1 MRLPFGTP
9 KLDAVADAGV
19 RVGQPPRKRMLTERQ
34 RAERKL
40 AWMLCAPAVAVM
52 ALVAIYPIV
61 YAIYLSFQRYDLR
74 FPDDKTWVG
83 VSNYTTVLTSTSLW
97 WQAFFVT
104 VLITVVSVVIE
115 LILGMAAAIIM
126 HRAIFGRGVV
136 RTAVLLPYGIV
147 TVVAAFSWQYAW
159 TPGTGYL
166 AGLLGGNSAPLTHQ
180 WQAIPIIIL
189 AEVWKTTPFMALLLL
204 AGLSLVPE
212 ELLRAAKVDGAT
224 AWQRFWRVMVPVMKP
239 AILVALLFRTLDAFR
254 IFDNIYIL
262 TQGSQNTRSVSIL
275 DYDQLFTALNLGV
288 GSAMSVLIF
297 LFTALIA
304 FGYIKGFGA
313 AAPGQDVRGVR

>member
-1 MRLPFGTP
+1 MRLG
-9 KLDAVADAGV
+9 AVADAGTA
-19 RVGQPPRKRMLTERQ
+19 VGTGRPRRRPITERA
-34 RAERKL
+34 RAERRL
-40 AWMLCAPAVAVM
+40 AWLLCAPAVAVM

-74 FPDDKTWVG
+74 FPDSKSWIG
-83 VSNYTTVLTSTSLW
+83 VDNYTTILSSTDLW
-97 WQAFFVT
+97 WQAFGVT
-104 VLITVVSVVIE
+104 VLITVVSVAIE
-115 LILGMAAAIIM
+115 LVLGMAVAIVM
-126 HRAIFGRGVV
+126 HRAIFGRGII
-136 RTAVLLPYGIV
+136 RTAVLVPYGIV
-147 TVVAAFSWQYAW
+147 TVAAAFSWQYAW

-166 AGLLGGNSAPLTHQ
+166 AGLLSSTAAPLTHQ
-180 WQAIPIIIL
+180 WQAIAIIIL

-254 IFDNIYIL
+254 IFDNIYVL

-297 LFTALIA
+297 LATALIA
-304 FGYIKGFGA
+304 FAYIKGFGA
-313 AAPGQDVRGVR
+313 AAPGQELER

>member
-1 MRLPFGTP
+1 MRLGNGM
-9 KLDAVADAGV
+9 KLGAVADADAA
-19 RVGQPPRKRMLTERQ
+19 VGAGRPRRAVTERA

-40 AWMLCAPAVAVM
+40 AWMLCAPAVVVM

-74 FPDDKTWVG
+74 FPADKAWVG
-83 VSNYTTVLTSTSLW
+83 VDNYTTILSSTDLW
-97 WQAFFVT
+97 WQAFGIT
-104 VLITVVSVVIE
+104 VLITVVSVAIE
-115 LILGMAAAIIM
+115 LVLGMAVALVM

-166 AGLLGGNSAPLTHQ
+166 AGLLSSTSAPLTHQ

-204 AGLSLVPE
+204 AGLSLVPD

-239 AILVALLFRTLDAFR
+239 AILVALR

-297 LFTALIA
+297 LTTAVIA
-304 FGYIKGFGA
+304 FAYIKGFGA
-313 AAPGQDVRGVR
+313 AAPGQDARPR

>member
-1 MRLPFGTP
+1 MRLGIGTGR
-9 KLDAVADAGV
+9 LGAVAEAGAPAGRV
-19 RVGQPPRKRMLTERQ
+19 RRRTPVTERA
-34 RAERKL
+34 RAERRL

-74 FPDDKTWVG
+74 FPDDKSWVG
-83 VSNYTTVLTSTSLW
+83 IDNYTTILSSTDLW
-97 WQAFFVT
+97 WQAFGIT
-104 VLITVVSVVIE
+104 VLITVVSVAIE
-115 LILGMAAAIIM
+115 LVLGMAVAIVM
-126 HRAIFGRGVV
+126 HRAIFGRGVI
-136 RTAVLLPYGIV
+136 RTAVLVPYGIV
-147 TVVAAFSWQYAW
+147 TVAAAFSWQYAW

-166 AGLLGGNSAPLTHQ
+166 AGLLSSTSAPLTHQ
-180 WQAIPIIIL
+180 WQAVAIIIL

-224 AWQRFWRVMVPVMKP
+224 AWQRFWSVMVPVMKP

-275 DYDQLFTALNLGV
+275 NYDQLFTALNLGV

-297 LFTALIA
+297 IATGFIA
-304 FGYIKGFGA
+304 FAYIKGFGA
-313 AAPGQDVRGVR
+313 AAPGQELKQ

>member
-1 MRLPFGTP
+1 MG
-9 KLDAVADAGV
+9 AVAEAGAGV
-19 RVGQPPRKRMLTERQ
+19 SVGRPRRRMLTERQ

-40 AWMLCAPAVAVM
+40 AWMLCAPAVAIM
-52 ALVAIYPIV
+52 ALVAVYPIL
-61 YAIYLSFQRYDLR
+61 YAIYLSFLRYDLR
-74 FPDDKTWVG
+74 FPDDRHWIG
-83 VSNYTTVLTSTSLW
+83 FANYTSILSSTGLW
-97 WQAFFVT
+97 WQAFGVT
-104 VLITVVSVVIE
+104 VVITVVSVTIE
-115 LILGMAAAIIM
+115 LVLGFAVAFVM
-126 HRAIFGRGVV
+126 HRTLFTRGLV
-136 RTAVLLPYGIV
+136 RTAVLIPYGIV

-166 AGLLGGNSAPLTHQ
+166 VSWFGNSTSAPLTHQ
-180 WQAIPIIIL
+180 WSAIAIIIL

-204 AGLSLVPE
+204 AGLSLVPD

-224 AWQRFWRVMVPVMKP
+224 AWQRFIRVIVPVMKP

-275 DYDQLFTALNLGV
+275 NYDQLFTALNLGV

-297 LFTALIA
+297 IAVALIA
-304 FGYIKGFGA
+304 FTFIKGFGA
-313 AAPGQDVRGVR
+313 AAPGQDLR

>member
-1 MRLPFGTP
+1 ME
-9 KLDAVADAGV
+9 AAQVAAPAKKKVTD
-19 RVGQPPRKRMLTERQ
+19 RH

-40 AWMLCAPAVAVM
+40 AWLLCAPAV
-52 ALVAIYPIV
+52 VAMIIVTGYPIV

-74 FPDDKTWVG
+74 FPADKTWVG
-83 VSNYTTVLTSTSLW
+83 IENYTTILSSTDLW
-97 WQAFFVT
+97 WQAFGIT
-104 VLITVVSVVIE
+104 VLITVVSVTIE
-115 LILGMAAAIIM
+115 LVLGMAVAIVM

-166 AGLLGGNSAPLTHQ
+166 AGLLSPTAAPLTHQ
-180 WQAIPIIIL
+180 WQAIAIIIL

-204 AGLSLVPE
+204 AGLSLVPD
-212 ELLRAAKVDGAT
+212 ELLRAAKIDGAT
-224 AWQRFWRVMVPVMKP
+224 AWQRFWRVMVPMMKP

-275 DYDQLFTALNLGV
+275 NYDQLFTALNLGV

-297 LFTALIA
+297 LTTALIA
-304 FGYIKGFGA
+304 FGFIKGFGA
-313 AAPGQDVRGVR
+313 AAPGQDARPR

>member
-1 MRLPFGTP
+1 MRLG
-9 KLDAVADAGV
+9 AVADAGTA
-19 RVGQPPRKRMLTERQ
+19 VGTGRPGRRPITERA
-34 RAERKL
+34 RAERRL
-40 AWMLCAPAVAVM
+40 AWLLCAPAVAVM

-74 FPDDKTWVG
+74 FPDSKSWIG
-83 VSNYTTVLTSTSLW
+83 VDNYTTILSSTDLW
-97 WQAFFVT
+97 WQAFGVT
-104 VLITVVSVVIE
+104 VLITVVSVAIE
-115 LILGMAAAIIM
+115 LVLGMAVAIVM
-126 HRAIFGRGVV
+126 HRAIFGRGII
-136 RTAVLLPYGIV
+136 RTAVLVPYGIV
-147 TVVAAFSWQYAW
+147 TVAAAFSWQYAW

-166 AGLLGGNSAPLTHQ
+166 AGLLSSTAAPLTHQ
-180 WQAIPIIIL
+180 WQAIAIIIL

-254 IFDNIYIL
+254 IFDNIYVL

-297 LFTALIA
+297 LATALIA
-304 FGYIKGFGA
+304 FAYIKGFGA
-313 AAPGQDVRGVR
+313 AAPGQELER

>member
-1 MRLPFGTP
+1 M
-9 KLDAVADAGV
+9 KLGAVADAGSV
-19 RVGQPPRKRMLTERQ
+19 VGTGRPRRAQTERS
-34 RAERKL
+34 RAERRL

-52 ALVAIYPIV
+52 ALVAVYPIV
-61 YAIYLSFQRYDLR
+61 YAIWLSFQRYDLR
-74 FPDDKTWVG
+74 FPQDKTFVG
-83 VSNYTTVLTSTSLW
+83 IDNYTTILSSTALW
-97 WQAFFVT
+97 WQAFGVT
-104 VLITVVSVVIE
+104 VLITVVSVAIE
-115 LILGMAAAIIM
+115 LVLGMAVAIVM
-126 HRAIFGRGVV
+126 HRAIFGRGII
-136 RTAVLLPYGIV
+136 RTAVLVPYGIV
-147 TVVAAFSWQYAW
+147 TVAAAFSWQYAW

-166 AGLLGGNSAPLTHQ
+166 AGLLSSTAAPLTHQ
-180 WQAIPIIIL
+180 WQAIAIIIL

-275 DYDQLFTALNLGV
+275 NYDQLFTALNLGV
-288 GSAMSVLIF
+288 GSAMSILIF
-297 LFTALIA
+297 LATALIA

-313 AAPGQDVRGVR
+313 AAPGQDVRPR

>member
-1 MRLPFGTP
+1 MRLGRGM
-9 KLDAVADAGV
+9 KLGAVADAGSV
-19 RVGQPPRKRMLTERQ
+19 VGSGRPRRGVTERAK
-34 RAERKL
+34 AERRL
-40 AWMLCAPAVAVM
+40 AWMLCAPAVAIM
-52 ALVAIYPIV
+52 ALVAVYPIV
-61 YAIYLSFQRYDLR
+61 YAIWLSFQRYDLR
-74 FPDDKTWVG
+74 FPQDKAWVG
-83 VSNYTTVLTSTSLW
+83 VDNYTTILSSTALW
-97 WQAFFVT
+97 WQAFGVT
-104 VLITVVSVVIE
+104 VLITVVSVAIE
-115 LILGMAAAIIM
+115 LVLGMAVAIVM
-126 HRAIFGRGVV
+126 HRAIFGRGII
-136 RTAVLLPYGIV
+136 RTAVLVPYGIV
-147 TVVAAFSWQYAW
+147 TVAAAFSWQYAW

-166 AGLLGGNSAPLTHQ
+166 AGLLSSTAAPLTHQ

-204 AGLSLVPE
+204 AGLSLVPD

-275 DYDQLFTALNLGV
+275 NYDQLFTALNLGV
-288 GSAMSVLIF
+288 GSAMSILIF
-297 LFTALIA
+297 LSTALIA

-313 AAPGQDVRGVR
+313 AAPGQDVRPR

>member
-1 MRLPFGTP
+1 M
-9 KLDAVADAGV
+9 KLGAVADAGTV
-19 RVGQPPRKRMLTERQ
+19 VGTGRPRRAQTERS
-34 RAERKL
+34 RAERRL

-52 ALVAIYPIV
+52 ALVAVYPIV
-61 YAIYLSFQRYDLR
+61 YAIWLSFQRYDLR
-74 FPDDKTWVG
+74 FPQDKTFVG
-83 VSNYTTVLTSTSLW
+83 IDNYTTILSSTALW
-97 WQAFFVT
+97 WQAFGVT
-104 VLITVVSVVIE
+104 VLITVVSVAIE
-115 LILGMAAAIIM
+115 LVLGMAVAIVM
-126 HRAIFGRGVV
+126 HRAIFGRGII
-136 RTAVLLPYGIV
+136 RTAVLVPYGIV
-147 TVVAAFSWQYAW
+147 TVAAAFSWQYAW

-166 AGLLGGNSAPLTHQ
+166 AGLLSSTAAPLTHQ
-180 WQAIPIIIL
+180 WQAIAIIIL

-275 DYDQLFTALNLGV
+275 NYDQLFTALNLGV
-288 GSAMSVLIF
+288 GSAMSILIF
-297 LFTALIA
+297 LATALIA

-313 AAPGQDVRGVR
+313 AAPGQDVRPR

>member
-1 MRLPFGTP
+1 MTLG
-9 KLDAVADAGV
+9 AVADAGAEIGG
-19 RVGQPPRKRMLTERQ
+19 RRPRRAVTERA
-34 RAERKL
+34 RAERRL

-52 ALVAIYPIV
+52 ALVAIYPVV
-61 YAIYLSFQRYDLR
+61 YAIWLSFQRYDLR
-74 FPDDKTWVG
+74 FPQDKTWIG
-83 VSNYTTVLTSTSLW
+83 IENYTTILSSTDLW
-97 WQAFFVT
+97 WQAFGIT
-104 VLITVVSVVIE
+104 VLITVVSVAIE
-115 LILGMAAAIIM
+115 LALGMAVAIVM
-126 HRAIFGRGVV
+126 HRAIFGRGII
-136 RTAVLLPYGIV
+136 RTAVLVPYGVV
-147 TVVAAFSWQYAW
+147 TVAAAFSWQYAW

-166 AGLLGGNSAPLTHQ
+166 AGLLSSTAAPLTHQ
-180 WQAIPIIIL
+180 WQAIAIIIL

-254 IFDNIYIL
+254 IFDNIYVL

-275 DYDQLFTALNLGV
+275 NYDQLFTALNLGV

-297 LFTALIA
+297 LATALIA

-313 AAPGQDVRGVR
+313 AAPGQDVRPR

>member
-1 MRLPFGTP
+1 M
-9 KLDAVADAGV
+9 KLGAVADAGSV
-19 RVGQPPRKRMLTERQ
+19 VGTGRPRRAETERA
-34 RAERKL
+34 RAERRL
-40 AWMLCAPAVAVM
+40 AWMLCAPAVAIM

-61 YAIYLSFQRYDLR
+61 YAIWLSFQRYDLR
-74 FPDDKTWVG
+74 FPQDKTWVG
-83 VSNYTTVLTSTSLW
+83 FDNYTTILSSTALW
-97 WQAFFVT
+97 WQAFGIT
-104 VLITVVSVVIE
+104 VLITVVSVAIE
-115 LILGMAAAIIM
+115 LVLGMAVAIVM
-126 HRAIFGRGVV
+126 HRAIFGRGII
-136 RTAVLLPYGIV
+136 RTAVLVPYGIV
-147 TVVAAFSWQYAW
+147 TVAAAFSWQYAW

-166 AGLLGGNSAPLTHQ
+166 AGLLSSTAAPLTHQ
-180 WQAIPIIIL
+180 WQAIAIIIL

-254 IFDNIYIL
+254 IFDNIYVL

-275 DYDQLFTALNLGV
+275 NYDQLFTALNLGV
-288 GSAMSVLIF
+288 GSAMSILIF
-297 LFTALIA
+297 LATALIA

-313 AAPGQDVRGVR
+313 AAPGQDVRPR

>member
-1 MRLPFGTP
+1 MRLPFRTTVG
-9 KLDAVADAGV
+9 AVAEAGT
-19 RVGQPPRKRMLTERQ
+19 RVSMGRPRRRMLTERQ

-40 AWMLCAPAVAVM
+40 AWMLCAPAVAIM
-52 ALVAIYPIV
+52 ALVAVYPII

-74 FPDDKTWVG
+74 FPADQKWVG
-83 VSNYTTVLTSTSLW
+83 VANYTTILSSTDLW
-97 WQAFFVT
+97 WQAFGVT
-104 VLITVVSVVIE
+104 VVITVVSVTIE
-115 LILGMAAAIIM
+115 LILGFAVAFVM
-126 HRAIFGRGVV
+126 HRTLFTRGLV
-136 RTAVLLPYGIV
+136 RTAVLIPYGIV

-166 AGLLGGNSAPLTHQ
+166 ISWFGSPTSAPLTHQ
-180 WQAIPIIIL
+180 WSAIAIIIL

-204 AGLSLVPE
+204 AGLSLVPD

-224 AWQRFWRVMVPVMKP
+224 AWQRFIRVIVPVMKP

-275 DYDQLFTALNLGV
+275 NYDQLFTALNLGV

-297 LFTALIA
+297 IAVALIA
-304 FGYIKGFGA
+304 FTFIKGFGA
-313 AAPGQDVRGVR
+313 AAPGQDLR

>member
-1 MRLPFGTP
+1 
-9 KLDAVADAGV
+9 
-19 RVGQPPRKRMLTERQ
+19 
-34 RAERKL
+34 
-40 AWMLCAPAVAVM
+40 M

-74 FPDDKTWVG
+74 FPDDKTWIG
-83 VSNYTTVLTSTSLW
+83 VDNYTTILSSTDLW
-97 WQAFFVT
+97 WQAFGIT
-104 VLITVVSVVIE
+104 VLITVVSVAIE
-115 LILGMAAAIIM
+115 LVLGMAVAIVM
-126 HRAIFGRGVV
+126 HRAIFGRGII
-136 RTAVLLPYGIV
+136 RTAVLVPYGVV
-147 TVVAAFSWQYAW
+147 TVAAAFSWQYAW

-166 AGLLGGNSAPLTHQ
+166 AGLLSSTNAPLTHQ
-180 WQAIPIIIL
+180 WQAVAIIIL

-224 AWQRFWRVMVPVMKP
+224 AWQRFWSVMVPVMKP

-275 DYDQLFTALNLGV
+275 NYDQLFTALNLGV

-297 LFTALIA
+297 IATGFIA
-304 FGYIKGFGA
+304 FAYIKGFGA
-313 AAPGQDVRGVR
+313 AAPGQELKQ

>member
-1 MRLPFGTP
+1 MTLG
-9 KLDAVADAGV
+9 AVADAGAEIGG
-19 RVGQPPRKRMLTERQ
+19 RRPRRAVTERA
-34 RAERKL
+34 RAERRL

-52 ALVAIYPIV
+52 ALVAIYPVV
-61 YAIYLSFQRYDLR
+61 YAIWLSFQRYDLR
-74 FPDDKTWVG
+74 FPQDKTWIG
-83 VSNYTTVLTSTSLW
+83 IENYTTILTSTDLW
-97 WQAFFVT
+97 WQAFGIT
-104 VLITVVSVVIE
+104 VLITVVSVAIE
-115 LILGMAAAIIM
+115 LALGMAVAIVM
-126 HRAIFGRGVV
+126 HRAIFGRGII
-136 RTAVLLPYGIV
+136 RTAVLVPYGVV
-147 TVVAAFSWQYAW
+147 TVAAAFSWQYAW

-166 AGLLGGNSAPLTHQ
+166 AGLLSSTAAPLTHQ
-180 WQAIPIIIL
+180 WQAIAIIIL

-254 IFDNIYIL
+254 IFDNIYVL

-275 DYDQLFTALNLGV
+275 NYDQLFTALNLGV

-297 LFTALIA
+297 LATALIA

-313 AAPGQDVRGVR
+313 AAPGQDVRPR

>member
-1 MRLPFGTP
+1 M
-9 KLDAVADAGV
+9 KLGAVADAGTV
-19 RVGQPPRKRMLTERQ
+19 VGTGRPRRAQTERS
-34 RAERKL
+34 RAERRL

-52 ALVAIYPIV
+52 ALVAVYPIV
-61 YAIYLSFQRYDLR
+61 YAIWLSFQRYDLR
-74 FPDDKTWVG
+74 FPQDKTFVG
-83 VSNYTTVLTSTSLW
+83 IDNYTTILSSTALW
-97 WQAFFVT
+97 WQAFAVT
-104 VLITVVSVVIE
+104 VLITVVSVAIE
-115 LILGMAAAIIM
+115 LVLGMAVAIVM
-126 HRAIFGRGVV
+126 HRAIFGRGII
-136 RTAVLLPYGIV
+136 RTAVLVPYGIV
-147 TVVAAFSWQYAW
+147 TVAAAFSWQYAW

-166 AGLLGGNSAPLTHQ
+166 AGLLSSTAAPLTHQ
-180 WQAIPIIIL
+180 WQAIAIIIL

-275 DYDQLFTALNLGV
+275 NYDQLFTALNLGV
-288 GSAMSVLIF
+288 GSAMSILIF
-297 LFTALIA
+297 LATALIA

-313 AAPGQDVRGVR
+313 AAPGQDVRPR

>member
-1 MRLPFGTP
+1 MRLIRGM
-9 KLDAVADAGV
+9 KLGAVADAGSV
-19 RVGQPPRKRMLTERQ
+19 VGTGRPRRAETERA
-34 RAERKL
+34 RAERRL
-40 AWMLCAPAVAVM
+40 AWMLCAPAVAIM

-61 YAIYLSFQRYDLR
+61 YAIWLSFQRYDLR
-74 FPDDKTWVG
+74 FPQDKTWVG
-83 VSNYTTVLTSTSLW
+83 FDNYTTILSSTALW
-97 WQAFFVT
+97 WQAFGIT
-104 VLITVVSVVIE
+104 VLITVVSVAIE
-115 LILGMAAAIIM
+115 LVLGMAVAIVM
-126 HRAIFGRGVV
+126 HRAIFGRGII
-136 RTAVLLPYGIV
+136 RTAVLVPYGIV
-147 TVVAAFSWQYAW
+147 TVAAAFSWQYAW

-166 AGLLGGNSAPLTHQ
+166 AGLLSSTAAPLTHQ
-180 WQAIPIIIL
+180 WQAIAIIIL

-254 IFDNIYIL
+254 IFDNIYVL

-275 DYDQLFTALNLGV
+275 NYDQLFTALNLGV
-288 GSAMSVLIF
+288 GSAMSILIF
-297 LFTALIA
+297 LATALIA

-313 AAPGQDVRGVR
+313 AAPGQDVRPR

>member
-9 KLDAVADAGV
+9 KMGAVAEAGAGV
-19 RVGQPPRKRMLTERQ
+19 SVGRPRKRMLTERQ

-40 AWMLCAPAVAVM
+40 AWILCAPAVIIM
-52 ALVAIYPIV
+52 ALVAVYPIL
-61 YAIYLSFQRYDLR
+61 YAIYLSFLRYDLR
-74 FPDDKTWVG
+74 FPDDRHFIGFT
-83 VSNYTTVLTSTSLW
+83 NYATILSSTGLW
-97 WQAFFVT
+97 WQAFGVT
-104 VLITVVSVVIE
+104 VVITVVSVTIE
-115 LILGMAAAIIM
+115 LILGFAVAFVM
-126 HRAIFGRGVV
+126 HRTLFTRGLV
-136 RTAVLLPYGIV
+136 RTAVLIPYGIV

-166 AGLLGGNSAPLTHQ
+166 VSWFGSPSSAPLTHQ
-180 WQAIPIIIL
+180 WSAIAIIIL
-189 AEVWKTTPFMALLLL
+189 AEVWKTAPFMALLLL
-204 AGLSLVPE
+204 AGLSLVPD

-224 AWQRFWRVMVPVMKP
+224 AWQRFIRVIVPVMKP

-275 DYDQLFTALNLGV
+275 NYDQLFTALNLGV

-297 LFTALIA
+297 IAVALIA
-304 FGYIKGFGA
+304 FAFIKGFGA
-313 AAPGQDVRGVR
+313 AAPGQDLR

>member
-1 MRLPFGTP
+1 VRLGNRMT
-9 KLDAVADAGV
+9 LGAVADAGAEIGA
-19 RVGQPPRKRMLTERQ
+19 RRPRRAVTERA
-34 RAERKL
+34 RAERRL

-52 ALVAIYPIV
+52 ALVAIYPVV
-61 YAIYLSFQRYDLR
+61 YAIWLSFQRYDLR
-74 FPDDKTWVG
+74 FPQDKTWIG
-83 VSNYTTVLTSTSLW
+83 IDNYTTILSSTDLW
-97 WQAFFVT
+97 WQAFGIT
-104 VLITVVSVVIE
+104 VLITVVSVAIE
-115 LILGMAAAIIM
+115 LVLGMAIAIVM
-126 HRAIFGRGVV
+126 HRAIFGRGII
-136 RTAVLLPYGIV
+136 RTAVLVPYGVV
-147 TVVAAFSWQYAW
+147 TVAAAFSWQYAW

-166 AGLLGGNSAPLTHQ
+166 AGLLSSTAAPLTHQ
-180 WQAIPIIIL
+180 WQAIAIIIL

-254 IFDNIYIL
+254 IFDNIYVL

-275 DYDQLFTALNLGV
+275 NYDQLFTALNLGV

-297 LFTALIA
+297 LATALIA

-313 AAPGQDVRGVR
+313 AAPGQDVRPR

>member
-1 MRLPFGTP
+1 MRLG
-9 KLDAVADAGV
+9 AVADAGTAISTG
-19 RVGQPPRKRMLTERQ
+19 RPGRRPITERA
-34 RAERKL
+34 RAERRL
-40 AWMLCAPAVAVM
+40 AWLLCAPAVAVM

-74 FPDDKTWVG
+74 FPDSKSWVG
-83 VSNYTTVLTSTSLW
+83 VDNYTTILSSTDLW
-97 WQAFFVT
+97 WQAFGVT
-104 VLITVVSVVIE
+104 VLITVVSVAIE
-115 LILGMAAAIIM
+115 LVLGMAVAIVM
-126 HRAIFGRGVV
+126 HRAIFGRGII
-136 RTAVLLPYGIV
+136 RTAVLVPYGIV
-147 TVVAAFSWQYAW
+147 TVAAAFSWQYAW

-166 AGLLGGNSAPLTHQ
+166 AGLLSSTAAPLTHQ
-180 WQAIPIIIL
+180 WQAIAIIIL

-254 IFDNIYIL
+254 IFDNIYVL

-297 LFTALIA
+297 LATALIA
-304 FGYIKGFGA
+304 FAYIKGFGA
-313 AAPGQDVRGVR
+313 AAPGQELER

>member
-1 MRLPFGTP
+1 M
-9 KLDAVADAGV
+9 KLGGGMKLGAVADAGV
-19 RVGQPPRKRMLTERQ
+19 TVGTRHPRGAPTERA

-40 AWMLCAPAVAVM
+40 AWLLCAPAVVVM

-74 FPDDKTWVG
+74 FPADKTWVG
-83 VSNYTTVLTSTSLW
+83 LDNYTTILRSTDLW
-97 WQAFFVT
+97 WQAFGIT
-104 VLITVVSVVIE
+104 VFITVVSVAIE
-115 LILGMAAAIIM
+115 LVLGMAAALVM
-126 HRAIFGRGVV
+126 HRAVFGRGVV

-166 AGLLGGNSAPLTHQ
+166 AGLLSPTAAPLTHQ
-180 WQAIPIIIL
+180 WQAIAIIIL

-204 AGLSLVPE
+204 AGLSLVPD

-224 AWQRFWRVMVPVMKP
+224 AWQRFWRVMVPMMKP

-254 IFDNIYIL
+254 VFDNIYIL

-275 DYDQLFTALNLGV
+275 AYDQLFTALNLGV
-288 GSAMSVLIF
+288 GSAMAVLIF
-297 LFTALIA
+297 LTTALIA
-304 FGYIKGFGA
+304 FAFIKGFGA
-313 AAPGQDVRGVR
+313 AAPGQDVRPR

>member
-1 MRLPFGTP
+1 MRLGNRMT
-9 KLDAVADAGV
+9 LGAVADAGAEIGA
-19 RVGQPPRKRMLTERQ
+19 RRPRRAVTERA
-34 RAERKL
+34 RAERRL

-52 ALVAIYPIV
+52 ALVAIYPVV
-61 YAIYLSFQRYDLR
+61 YAIWLSFQRYDLR
-74 FPDDKTWVG
+74 FPQDKTWIG
-83 VSNYTTVLTSTSLW
+83 IDNYTTILSSTDLW
-97 WQAFFVT
+97 WQAFGIT
-104 VLITVVSVVIE
+104 VLITVVSVAIE
-115 LILGMAAAIIM
+115 LVLGMAIAIVM
-126 HRAIFGRGVV
+126 HRAIFGRGII
-136 RTAVLLPYGIV
+136 RTAVLVPYGVV
-147 TVVAAFSWQYAW
+147 TVAAAFSWQYAW

-166 AGLLGGNSAPLTHQ
+166 AGLLSSTAAPLTHQ
-180 WQAIPIIIL
+180 WQAIAIIIL

-254 IFDNIYIL
+254 IFDNIYVL

-275 DYDQLFTALNLGV
+275 NYDQLFTALNLGV

-297 LFTALIA
+297 LATALIA

-313 AAPGQDVRGVR
+313 AAPGQDVRPR